1 MSERLDYEAI
11 SPEGLKT
18 LLPLNSF
25 VKDLG
30 IAPKLKALIEI
41 RVSQING
48 CALCVDQHSM
58 EARSAGE
65 SQQRLDS
72 LVVWDESPFFTDRER
87 IALNWAESVTLCA
100 ESGVPDEVYLE
111 ALNIFSEQELVD
123 LTYLIINMN
132 GLNRIGV
139 SFRMVPPLLDRC
151 KP

>member
-11 SPEGLKT
+11 SPEGLKI
-18 LLPLNSF
+18 LLTLNSF

-30 IAPKLKALIEI
+30 IEPKLKALIEI
-41 RVSQING
+41 RISQING

-87 IALNWAESVTLCA
+87 VALNWAESGPLCA

-111 ALNIFSEQELVD
+111 ARNIFSEQELVD

-132 GLNRIGV
+132 CLNRIGV
-139 SFRMVPPLLDRC
+139 SFRMVPPTRPL
-151 KP
+151 

>member
-11 SPEGLKT
+11 SPEGLKI
-18 LLPLNSF
+18 LLTLNSF

-30 IAPKLKALIEI
+30 IEPKLKALIEI
-41 RVSQING
+41 RISQING
-48 CALCVDQHSM
+48 CAFCVDHHCM

-87 IALNWAESVTLCA
+87 VALNWAESVTLCA
-100 ESGVPDEVYLE
+100 ESGVPDEIYME
-111 ALNIFSEQELVD
+111 ARNIFSEQELVD

-132 GLNRIGV
+132 SLKRIGV
-139 SFRMVPPLLDRC
+139 SFRMVPPARPL
-151 KP
+151 

>member
-18 LLPLNSF
+18 LLTLNSF

-30 IAPKLKALIEI
+30 IEPKLKALIEI
-41 RVSQING
+41 RISQING
-48 CALCVDQHSM
+48 CAFCVDHHSM

-87 IALNWAESVTLCA
+87 VALDWAESVTLCA

-111 ALNIFSEQELVD
+111 ARNIFSEQELVD

-132 GLNRIGV
+132 SLNRIGV
-139 SFRMVPPLLDRC
+139 SFRMVPPARPL
-151 KP
+151 

>member
-18 LLPLNSF
+18 LLTLNSF

-30 IAPKLKALIEI
+30 IEPKLKALVEI
-41 RVSQING
+41 RISQING
-48 CALCVDQHSM
+48 CAFCVDHHSM

-87 IALNWAESVTLCA
+87 VALDWAESVTLCA
-100 ESGVPDEVYLE
+100 ESGVPDEIYLE
-111 ALNIFSEQELVD
+111 ARNIFSEQELVD

-132 GLNRIGV
+132 SLNRIGV
-139 SFRMVPPLLDRC
+139 SFRMVPPARPL
-151 KP
+151 

>member
-11 SPEGLKT
+11 SPEGLRA
-18 LLPLNSF
+18 LLTLNSF

-30 IAPKLKALIEI
+30 IEPKLKALVEI
-41 RVSQING
+41 RISQING
-48 CALCVDQHSM
+48 CAFCVDHHSM

-87 IALNWAESVTLCA
+87 VALDWAESVTLCA
-100 ESGVPDEVYLE
+100 ESGVPDEVYLD

-139 SFRMVPPLLDRC
+139 SFRMVPPARPL
-151 KP
+151 

>member
-11 SPEGLKT
+11 SPEGLRALLT
-18 LLPLNSF
+18 LDSF

-30 IAPKLKALIEI
+30 IEPKLKALVEI
-41 RVSQING
+41 RISQING
-48 CALCVDQHSM
+48 CAFCVDHHSM

-87 IALNWAESVTLCA
+87 VALDWAESVTLCA
-100 ESGVPDEVYLE
+100 ESGVPGEIYLE
-111 ALNIFSEQELVD
+111 ARNIFSEQELVD

-132 GLNRIGV
+132 SLNRIGV
-139 SFRMVPPLLDRC
+139 SFRMVPPARPL
-151 KP
+151 

>member
-11 SPEGLKT
+11 CPEGLRALLT
-18 LLPLNSF
+18 LDSF

-30 IAPKLKALIEI
+30 IEPKLKALVEI
-41 RVSQING
+41 RISQING
-48 CALCVDQHSM
+48 CAFCVDHHSM

-87 IALNWAESVTLCA
+87 VALDWAESVTLCA
-100 ESGVPDEVYLE
+100 ESGVPDEIYLE
-111 ALNIFSEQELVD
+111 ARNIFSEQELVD

-132 GLNRIGV
+132 SLNRIGV
-139 SFRMVPPLLDRC
+139 SFRMVPPARPL
-151 KP
+151 

>member
-18 LLPLNSF
+18 LLTLNSF

-30 IAPKLKALIEI
+30 IEPKLKALIEI
-41 RVSQING
+41 RISQING
-48 CALCVDQHSM
+48 CAFCVDHHSM

-87 IALNWAESVTLCA
+87 VALDWAESVTLCA
-100 ESGVPDEVYLE
+100 ESGVPDEIYLE
-111 ALNIFSEQELVD
+111 ARNIFSEQELVD

-132 GLNRIGV
+132 SLNRIGV
-139 SFRMVPPLLDRC
+139 SFRMVPPARPL
-151 KP
+151 

>member
-11 SPEGLKT
+11 SPEGLRA
-18 LLPLNSF
+18 LLTLNSF

-30 IAPKLKALIEI
+30 IEPKLKALVEI
-41 RVSQING
+41 RISQING
-48 CALCVDQHSM
+48 CAFCVDQHSM

-72 LVVWDESPFFTDRER
+72 LVVWDESPFTDRER
-87 IALNWAESVTLCA
+87 VALDWAESVTLCA

-111 ALNIFSEQELVD
+111 ARNIFSEQELVD

-139 SFRMVPPLLDRC
+139 SFRMVPSARPL
-151 KP
+151 

>member
-11 SPEGLKT
+11 SPEGLRA
-18 LLPLNSF
+18 LLTLNSF

-30 IAPKLKALIEI
+30 IEPKLKALVEI
-41 RVSQING
+41 RISQING
-48 CALCVDQHSM
+48 CAFCVDQHSM

-87 IALNWAESVTLCA
+87 VALDWAESVTLCA

-111 ALNIFSEQELVD
+111 ARNIFSEQELVD

-139 SFRMVPPLLDRC
+139 SFRMVPSARPL
-151 KP
+151 